1 MLSWLRELTA
11 SGTLLDFALLVLVI
25 EVLVLLRLRRGR
37 PAAPSVSSLIA
48 NAGAGGSLI
57 LAARLALADAPPD
70 ALMGALL
77 LALAFHSWD
86 QWQRW

>member
-1 MLSWLRELTA
+1 MLNWLRELTA
-11 SGTLLDFALLVLVI
+11 SGALLDFALA
-25 EVLVLLRLRRGR
+25 VLVLEVLILLKLRRSR
-37 PAAPSVSSLIA
+37 TPAPSARSLIA

-57 LAARLALADAPPD
+57 LTARLALADAPPE

-77 LALAFHSWD
+77 MALAFHSWD